1 MRVGIIGRGRFGQ
14 SMALLLERAGEG
26 AVRVWSGD
34 HTCLPPEADL
44 YWITV
49 PDQHI
54 HTVAQALAARL
65 RNAGRAVP
73 PMLHAAGSRGPE
85 ALGLPEQ
92 GVLHPL
98 MTFPGP
104 QYGLP
109 DLRGVRAA
117 VDGTPGAVALAE
129 RLAEILGLQPIR
141 LRLSGA
147 GAGQAGQA
155 GGSARYHAAA
165 TMASSHA
172 AAVFLA
178 AAEELARLGLE
189 PAEARAALL
198 PLARESLERAARYGG
213 AALTGPTV
221 RGDRATEQA
230 HIDVLGTEAAERYR
244 LIRALIQRLAGGA

>member
-49 PDQHI
+49 PDQHVR
-54 HTVAQALAARL
+54 TVARALAARL
-65 RNAGRAVP
+65 CAAGRAVP
-73 PMLHAAGSRGPE
+73 PMLHAAGSLGPE

-117 VDGTPGAVALAE
+117 VDGTPAAVALAE

-141 LRLSGA
+141 LRLSGS
-147 GAGQAGQA
+147 GAGQA

-230 HIDVLGTEAAERYR
+230 HIDLLGTEAAERYR
-244 LIRALIQRLAGGA
+244 LIRALIQRLVGGA